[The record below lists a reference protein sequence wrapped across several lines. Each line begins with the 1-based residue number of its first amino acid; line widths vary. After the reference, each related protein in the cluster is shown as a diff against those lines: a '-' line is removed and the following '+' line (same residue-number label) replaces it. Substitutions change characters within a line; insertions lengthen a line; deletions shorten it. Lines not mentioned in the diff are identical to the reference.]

1 MMASKKARKGPW
13 LSGLLI
19 ALLGAVW
26 MIGQVAAGIVG
37 LIANLLSAPVI

>member
-1 MMASKKARKGPW
+1 MMARKKARKGPW

>member
-1 MMASKKARKGPW
+1 MMATKKARKAPW
-13 LSGLLI
+13 LSGLLF

-37 LIANLLSAPVI
+37 LIANLLSASVL

>member
-1 MMASKKARKGPW
+1 MAAKKDRKGPW